1 MRPAL
6 SSETVE
12 ALAHALASTPCPEDR
27 PEDRRV
33 ERDPRL
39 AGRDPR
45 PSSRESRESKTRE
58 LSRGPRSAAADGS
71 RNGRP

>member
-39 AGRDPR
+39 AGGDPR
-45 PSSRESRESKTRE
+45 LSSRESKTRE
-58 LSRGPRSAAADGS
+58 VSRGPRSVAADGS